1 MNRSNVNILVYCLLV
16 IVLCLSS
23 CSIKMRVKRADR
35 KFAIGEYYDAADIY
49 KKCYGRIS
57 SRTDKPLKAHVAFS
71 QGECLRIL
79 NQSRALQCYQ
89 NAIRNKY
96 QDSIVYLRL
105 AQVQQYQGKYNEA
118 DKNYLIY
125 LQAHP
130 TDYVAQA
137 GHYACTQV
145 KDWKKEPTRY
155 KVQPAKEFN
164 AKRTS
169 NFAPAFIG
177 NSGDALMFTSNRQQT
192 SSKKK
197 FKRNSSVTG
206 AQTFNLWTTR
216 RDASGKWEDISL
228 PEGLYSDEP
237 EEEKNDSTGG
247 KRTSQS
253 ELGACCF
260 SADGKTM
267 FFTFSSPVN
276 GQDLGAKI
284 YVSSRAA
291 GEWGEP
297 QEVKLFRDS
306 SITVGHPTLCPTGD
320 TLIFASD
327 APGGYGGKDLWMAEL
342 DGEEWVN
349 VRNMGPKINT
359 SGDEMYPTMHADGSL
374 YFASNGHP
382 GYGGLDI
389 FKAERDTVFISVMDQ
404 DSLGPIAWQ
413 IYNMGTPFNS
423 NNDDFGI
430 TFAGNSQNG
439 FFSTNRNQ
447 KKAYDAIWS
456 FTLPEMVFAIEGKV
470 TDTNGEVIADA
481 SLRLVGDDG
490 TNTKVQVRRDG
501 TYRIKLNK
509 DARYVMLGLARGFLN
524 QKQELNTH
532 DLKDSKTY
540 KQDFT
545 LAPISKPVTMDNIF
559 YEFGKWD
566 LTPESEAGLKSL
578 VKMLNDNPNI
588 TIELSAHTDLVGNEE
603 SNIVLSQK
611 RAQSVVNYL
620 IKAGI
625 EAERL
630 TPVGY
635 GETKPV
641 IVDKV
646 LKKRYSFLP
655 MDQVLDEAFI
665 MTLPADKQE
674 ICNQINRRTEF
685 KVLKTTYKLY

>member
-1 MNRSNVNILVYCLLV
+1 
-16 IVLCLSS
+16 
-23 CSIKMRVKRADR
+23 
-35 KFAIGEYYDAADIY
+35 
-49 KKCYGRIS
+49 
-57 SRTDKPLKAHVAFS
+57 
-71 QGECLRIL
+71 
-79 NQSRALQCYQ
+79 
-89 NAIRNKY
+89 
-96 QDSIVYLRL
+96 
-105 AQVQQYQGKYNEA
+105 
-118 DKNYLIY
+118 
-125 LQAHP
+125 
-130 TDYVAQA
+130 
-137 GHYACTQV
+137 
-145 KDWKKEPTRY
+145 
-155 KVQPAKEFN
+155 
-164 AKRTS
+164 
-169 NFAPAFIG
+169 
-177 NSGDALMFTSNRQQT
+177 
-192 SSKKK
+192 
-197 FKRNSSVTG
+197 
-206 AQTFNLWTTR
+206 
-216 RDASGKWEDISL
+216 
-228 PEGLYSDEP
+228 
-237 EEEKNDSTGG
+237 
-247 KRTSQS
+247 
-253 ELGACCF
+253 
-260 SADGKTM
+260 
-267 FFTFSSPVN
+267 
-276 GQDLGAKI
+276 
-284 YVSSRAA
+284 
-291 GEWGEP
+291 
-297 QEVKLFRDS
+297 
-306 SITVGHPTLCPTGD
+306 
-320 TLIFASD
+320 
-327 APGGYGGKDLWMAEL
+327 
-342 DGEEWVN
+342 
-349 VRNMGPKINT
+349 
-359 SGDEMYPTMHADGSL
+359 
-374 YFASNGHP
+374 
-382 GYGGLDI
+382 
-389 FKAERDTVFISVMDQ
+389 
-404 DSLGPIAWQ
+404 
-413 IYNMGTPFNS
+413 MGTPFNS

-456 FTLPEMVFAIEGKV
+456 FILPEMVFAIEGKV

-641 IVDKV
+641 IVDKA